1 MLEKAAAADL
11 AEVATVEAVLVD
23 VLLAVEVVELKAVVV
38 VVVAEVRGCFRNANK
53 LMTDVDGR
61 EVAAAVS
68 LVFGVSINDLESTL
82 IDSSKSL
89 SLVISLS
96 ECFLFFCW
104 LFRSVSDSLPLE
116 SLMPHRQHHKLSFGR
131 QLAH

>member
-38 VVVAEVRGCFRNANK
+38 VVVVEVRGCFRNANK

-68 LVFGVSINDLESTL
+68 
-82 IDSSKSL
+82 
-89 SLVISLS
+89 
-96 ECFLFFCW
+96 
-104 LFRSVSDSLPLE
+104 
-116 SLMPHRQHHKLSFGR
+116 
-131 QLAH
+131 